1 MGSIDLMIYKLT
13 QIKCWLFLPPTP
25 LAVRF
30 AFTVLRRFEQNGGRG
45 RIRTDERTKRADLQ
59 SASFS
64 HLDTLP
70 FRKHAIIKSQKLE
83 ASRLS

>member
-1 MGSIDLMIYKLT
+1 MK
-13 QIKCWLFLPPTP
+13 
-25 LAVRF
+25 F
-30 AFTVLRRFEQNGGRG
+30 AFAVLRLLEENGGRG

-70 FRKHAIIKSQKLE
+70 FRKEIIIKSQKLE